1 MSEHDVMTIQIPWPK
16 FMVGERVYIAE
27 LWGRPINAWGVITF
41 REARVSIIPEQRES
55 VAHTWNYLVK
65 LDSGGQEQ
73 VVEQGGPV
81 EVVLPEVVGVA
92 PFEGC
97 AAAGEGA
104 ATVALLERL
113 ALLGCGVSDEI
124 GDAGDLGTLGAHQET
139 FERRGGLFLAH
150 VGGDGH
156 TVVVVPDADSP
167 RRDCRILSVGDFHG
181 QDQHG
186 MGA

>member
-73 VVEQGGPV
+73 VVEQG
-81 EVVLPEVVGVA
+81 L
-92 PFEGC
+92 
-97 AAAGEGA
+97 
-104 ATVALLERL
+104 
-113 ALLGCGVSDEI
+113 SDAE
-124 GDAGDLGTLGAHQET
+124 
-139 FERRGGLFLAH
+139 
-150 VGGDGH
+150 
-156 TVVVVPDADSP
+156 
-167 RRDCRILSVGDFHG
+167 
-181 QDQHG
+181 
-186 MGA
+186 